1 MEPSRSTVILRRANA
16 TRRGTVTGEKAKRRE
31 CRDCTY
37 WSGWDCTIGDVFKE
51 KKESRGCDFFI
62 RDSLRYAFFA
72 KV

>member
-1 MEPSRSTVILRRANA
+1 MS
-16 TRRGTVTGEKAKRRE
+16 GEKAMRRE

-37 WSGWDCTIGDVFKE
+37 WTGWSCAIGDVLQE
-51 KKESRGCDFFI
+51 KKECRGCDFFI

>member
-1 MEPSRSTVILRRANA
+1 MENRVS
-16 TRRGTVTGEKAKRRE
+16 GEKAMRRE

-37 WSGWDCTIGDVFKE
+37 WTGWSCAIGDVCQE
-51 KKESRGCDFFI
+51 KKEGRGCDFFI

>member
-1 MEPSRSTVILRRANA
+1 MVA
-16 TRRGTVTGEKAKRRE
+16 GEKAKRRE

-37 WSGWDCTIGDVFKE
+37 WSGWDCTIGDIFTD